1 MRGQTRLQTSGKAGI
16 RQVCVL
22 PGPWNR
28 SIQRDVGSI
37 GLQRVSGHGTPSGVR
52 SARALRVLWRQ
63 RQLQDLPLFGL
74 WRLGSCSP
82 ARRPNRTLPR
92 VRRPRG
98 RRLERSRLS
107 PLSWPGLHPRRKGN
121 SKMTTTI
128 KTSRDIATSLSGS
141 AFRRVTLDSR
151 ISMFR
156 AIPTW
161 GGRTANP
168 SSLLPKSG
176 PRNPRP
182 R

>member
-1 MRGQTRLQTSGKAGI
+1 
-16 RQVCVL
+16 
-22 PGPWNR
+22 
-28 SIQRDVGSI
+28 
-37 GLQRVSGHGTPSGVR
+37 
-52 SARALRVLWRQ
+52 
-63 RQLQDLPLFGL
+63 
-74 WRLGSCSP
+74 
-82 ARRPNRTLPR
+82 
-92 VRRPRG
+92 
-98 RRLERSRLS
+98 
-107 PLSWPGLHPRRKGN
+107 
-121 SKMTTTI
+121 MTTTI

-156 AIPTW
+156 AIPAW